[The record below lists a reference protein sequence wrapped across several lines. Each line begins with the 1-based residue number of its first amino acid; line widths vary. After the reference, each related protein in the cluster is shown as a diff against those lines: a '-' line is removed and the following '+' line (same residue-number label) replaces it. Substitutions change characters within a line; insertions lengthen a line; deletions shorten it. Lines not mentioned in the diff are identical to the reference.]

1 MLKLKD
7 VQDRI
12 DELEAREDT
21 ALAQMQ
27 NLAWLYVVRDHLQ
40 GSEVAEQ
47 KAEEK
52 GVAKGVDPQAY
63 VSGEQPS
70 EFWTYARSASADD
83 LFKIFEQWAEELKV
97 VYPKAYDR
105 LIEMLKG
112 NEQ

>member
-1 MLKLKD
+1 MLKIKD

-12 DELEAREDT
+12 DELEAREDA

-40 GSEVAEQ
+40 DSEVRER
-47 KAEEK
+47 KAEED
-52 GVAKGVDPQAY
+52 GVASGINPEAF

-70 EFWTYARSASADD
+70 EFWTYARNLKAEE
-83 LFKIFEQWAEELKV
+83 LFRVFEQWAEELKV
-97 VYPKAYDR
+97 VYPKAYGR

-112 NEQ
+112 Q